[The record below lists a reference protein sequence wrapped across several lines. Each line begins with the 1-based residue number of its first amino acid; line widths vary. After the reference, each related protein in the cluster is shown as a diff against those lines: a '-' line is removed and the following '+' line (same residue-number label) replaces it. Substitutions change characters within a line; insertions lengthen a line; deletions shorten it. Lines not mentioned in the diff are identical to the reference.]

1 MAESWA
7 SSEGVRAS
15 MRSNRGRDTRP
26 EVALRSAVH
35 ARGLRYRVAAQPIN
49 GLRRTADL
57 VFPTEPVAVF
67 LDGCFWHGCPEHH
80 TIAVTNAGYWAEKVT
95 ANRAKDADTDR
106 RLADAGLMT
115 IRIWE
120 HEAPE
125 QAAAR
130 VKDVVYARRSECGL

>member
-1 MAESWA
+1 
-7 SSEGVRAS
+7 
-15 MRSNRGRDTRP
+15 
-26 EVALRSAVH
+26 
-35 ARGLRYRVAAQPIN
+35 
-49 GLRRTADL
+49 
-57 VFPTEPVAVF
+57 VAVF

-95 ANRAKDADTDR
+95 ANRARDADTDR
-106 RLADAGLMT
+106 RLADAGWMT